1 MRNVVR
7 IRDVIGVVILSVMSS
22 FFIGGIIISMFSSS
36 PNQTNKIYLYLSFL
50 IGQIVIILPPIYYL
64 NFKKKSIYDSLRF
77 KPVSFDTLVNSV
89 LLSISVIILFDAL
102 ERIINKIVPTPDY
115 IIDLGKIM
123 QPDSAMGFIFL
134 FLAVVIMAP
143 IGEEMVFRGFLQKF
157 LEEYWKDITRAI
169 LISSLI
175 FAMIHFNPY
184 WTIQIYLLGIILGFL
199 SWKTKSIIPSI
210 ILHSLNN
217 GIAFILTI
225 FNDSNLNFYF
235 WGDFIS
241 PIFIALAIYLLYYS
255 INNFNQIKT

>member
-1 MRNVVR
+1 MENIVR
-7 IRDVIGVVILSVMSS
+7 IRDVIVVIILSVISS
-22 FFIGGIIISMFSSS
+22 FCIGGIIIGMFSSS
-36 PNQTNKIYLYLSFL
+36 PNQTDKIYLYLSFL
-50 IGQIVIILPPIYYL
+50 IGQTVIILPPIYYL
-64 NFKKKSIYDSLRF
+64 NFKKKSIYDSLRL

-102 ERIINKIVPTPDY
+102 ERIINQIVSTPDY

-123 QPDSAMGFIFL
+123 QPESTLGFIFL
-134 FLAVVIMAP
+134 FLAVVIVAP

-157 LEEYWKDITRAI
+157 LEEYWRDVTRAV

-225 FNDSNLNFYF
+225 FNDSSLSFYF
-235 WGDFIS
+235 WGNFVS
-241 PIFIALAIYLLYYS
+241 PIFITLAIYLLYYS
-255 INNFNQIKT
+255 INNINQIKT

>member
-36 PNQTNKIYLYLSFL
+36 PNQTDKIYLYLSFL

-235 WGDFIS
+235 WGDFNIW
-241 PIFIALAIYLLYYS
+241 IRFIKRYS
-255 INNFNQIKT
+255 DRVN